1 MDALAG
7 NDADALADLHDLIR
21 RAERAVAF
29 TGAGISTESGV
40 PDFRSPDSPWMK
52 HKPIPFD
59 QYMASQDARNEAW
72 RRKFIMDDLYAGA
85 QPAIGHRF
93 LAQMVS
99 EGRMQGVI
107 TQNIDGLHH
116 ASGLNS
122 DEVIELHGN
131 GTYAACL
138 SCGLRHDLS
147 YVRQRFEAEGIAPD
161 CDSCGGIVKS
171 ATISFGQP
179 MPVEAMQRADML
191 ARNCDLFL
199 VLGSSLVV
207 YPAAHLPRIARQ
219 AGAKLV
225 IVNREPTGLDVL
237 AHAVVHGDIG
247 PALAPLLS
255 EEDLDASNRET
266 GTVRRLR

>member
-1 MDALAG
+1 MNALAG
-7 NDADALADLHDLIR
+7 DADALAELHDLIT
-21 RAERAVAF
+21 RAKRAVGF

-59 QYMASQDARNEAW
+59 QYMASQEARNEAW

-85 QPAIGHRF
+85 QPSIGHRV
-93 LAQMVS
+93 LAQMVRQ
-99 EGRMQGVI
+99 GRMRGVV

-116 ASGLNS
+116 ASGLAAE
-122 DEVIELHGN
+122 EVVELHGN

-138 SCGLRHDLS
+138 DCGLRHELRH
-147 YVRQRFEAEGIAPD
+147 VRARFEAEGIAPD
-161 CDSCGGIVKS
+161 CDGCGGIVKS

-179 MPVEAMQRADML
+179 MPVAAMQRAEEL
-191 ARNCDLFL
+191 ARGCDLFL

-219 AGAKLV
+219 SGAKLV
-225 IVNREPTGLDVL
+225 IVNREPTDLDPL
-237 AHAVVHGDIG
+237 AHLVVRGNIG
-247 PALAPLLS
+247 PALQPLLGAGA
-255 EEDLDASNRET
+255 E
-266 GTVRRLR
+266 G